1 MKRTPLFLAVL
12 TACGA
17 VPEANEQNRDEP
29 LPPGAKFE
37 FLKDPINEI
46 YEAKG
51 GKVYLGLGDH
61 ARRFEI
67 NPEASPDAEE
77 MIAFAKRAKRLGAP
91 VYATILLRTG
101 VAKRKDRRF
110 LRTGVYPLV
119 VRLAAGPDPRARE

>member
-12 TACGA
+12 AACGA
-17 VPEANEQNRDEP
+17 VPETNEP
-29 LPPGAKFE
+29 LPPGAKLE
-37 FLKDPINEI
+37 FLKDPITEI

-119 VRLAAGPDPRARE
+119 VRLAADPDPRARE